1 MPSLFPQLFAF
12 EQLAPLVLRLAL
24 GAAFITRGWPKLFR
38 HFQGTAEFF
47 ETMDLRPARAW
58 VLVLGVA
65 ELFGGIL
72 LVLGFLTQLAALILA
87 VDILGRWAGGNIWKN
102 WRSPFSALIPTSRT
116 NFTPLRKKTSGVLK
130 PCLLRPGKWS
140 ASTSRVLTCRF

>member
-24 GAAFITRGWPKLFR
+24 GAVFITRGWPKLFR

-47 ETMDLRPARAW
+47 ETMDIRPARTW

-72 LVLGFLTQLAALILA
+72 LVFGFLTQLAALILS
-87 VDILGRWAGGNIWKN
+87 VDILGRLWKVSL
-102 WRSPFSALIPTSRT
+102 WRGFIDGYEFELSLLAISLSLLVFGPGAFSLDL
-116 NFTPLRKKTSGVLK
+116 PL
-130 PCLLRPGKWS
+130 
-140 ASTSRVLTCRF
+140 